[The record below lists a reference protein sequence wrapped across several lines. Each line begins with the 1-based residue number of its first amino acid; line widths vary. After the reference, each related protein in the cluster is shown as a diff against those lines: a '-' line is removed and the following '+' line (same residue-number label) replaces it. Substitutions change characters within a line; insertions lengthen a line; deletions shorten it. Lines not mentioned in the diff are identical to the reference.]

1 MDDYF
6 IENIDWNS
14 CSNPINAI
22 DFSASLRALE
32 ELATVIEMLGLALY
46 EPIRET
52 FYNSIKDG
60 YYYYY
65 TLSIYGSCVELM
77 ASGERIA
84 PVPKQ
89 YINTLVPALI
99 LAHLDDPESV
109 KQVYNDFFINK
120 KEEITPLLNK

>member
-6 IENIDWNS
+6 IANIDWNS

-22 DFSASLRALE
+22 DFSASLKALE
-32 ELATVIEMLGLALY
+32 ELAIVIEILGLALY
-46 EPIRET
+46 EPVRET
-52 FYNSIKDG
+52 FNNNINDH
-60 YYYYY
+60 YY
-65 TLSIYGSCVELM
+65 TLSIYGSCVELT
-77 ASGERIA
+77 ACDERIA

-89 YINTLVPALI
+89 YLNTLVPALI

-120 KEEITPLLNK
+120 KEEITPLLNQ

>member
-6 IENIDWNS
+6 IKKIAWDV
-14 CSNPINAI
+14 CTNPINAI
-22 DFSASLRALE
+22 DFSASLEILE

-52 FYNSIKDG
+52 FHDNIKDDC
-60 YYYYY
+60 Y
-65 TLSIYGSCVELM
+65 TLSVYGACIEFMTSD
-77 ASGERIA
+77 ERVA

-120 KEEITPLLNK
+120 KEEITPLLD

>member
-6 IENIDWNS
+6 IEKIEWSS
-14 CSNPINAI
+14 CSDPINAI
-22 DFSASLRALE
+22 DFSANLKALE

-52 FYNSIKDG
+52 FHNNIKDD
-60 YYYYY
+60 YY
-65 TLSIYGSCVELM
+65 TLSVYGTCIEFTTSD
-77 ASGERIA
+77 ERIA

-89 YINTLVPALI
+89 YINTLIPALI

-109 KQVYNDFFINK
+109 KQMYNDFFINK
-120 KEEITPLLNK
+120 KEERTPLLNQ

>member
-14 CSNPINAI
+14 CSDPINAI
-22 DFSASLRALE
+22 DFSASLQALE

-52 FYNSIKDG
+52 FHNNPNDH
-60 YYYYY
+60 YYA
-65 TLSIYGSCVELM
+65 LNVYGTCIEFTTSEEC
-77 ASGERIA
+77 IA

-89 YINTLVPALI
+89 YINTLVPTLI

-120 KEEITPLLNK
+120 KEEITPLLST